1 MSEIYKN
8 AGVDVEAGYEAVSR
22 MKSHIAKTM
31 RPEVIGG
38 IGGFGGLFDLSNSKV
53 KEPVLVSGTDSVG
66 TKIKLAFELNR
77 HDTIGIDAVAM
88 SVNDIVAMGAEPLF
102 LLDYIG
108 INKVIPQVVEDI
120 VKGVSEGCIQAG
132 CALIGGEVA
141 EMPDLYQVGEYDLAT
156 FAVGIAEKQKLITG
170 ENIAEGDILIGLPS
184 TGLHSNGFALVRKI
198 VADLD
203 LTKVYFG
210 NQPLGDVLLT
220 PTKIYSKI
228 EAKGIANITGG
239 GFIENIPRMIPKGLA
254 PIIRRGTWEVP
265 AIFEF
270 LQKQG
275 QIPEM
280 EMYNVFNMGIGMV
293 AAVSPEDVPADAIVI
308 GEVCKGDEI
317 VWA

>member
-22 MKSHIAKTM
+22 MKAHIAKTM

-38 IGGFGGLFDLSNSKV
+38 IGGFGGLFDLSTSKV

-88 SVNDIVAMGAEPLF
+88 SVNDIIAMGAEPLF

-108 INKVIPQVVEDI
+108 INKVIPEVVEDI
-120 VKGVSEGCIQAG
+120 VKGVSEGCVQAG

-141 EMPDLYQVGEYDLAT
+141 EMPDLYQLGEYDLAT
-156 FAVGIAEKQKLITG
+156 FAVGIVDKQKIITG
-170 ENIAEGDILIGLPS
+170 ENIAQGDILIGLPS

-198 VADLD
+198 VSSLD
-203 LTKVYFG
+203 MDKVYFG
-210 NQPLGDVLLT
+210 DQPLGEVLLT
-220 PTKIYSKI
+220 PTKIYNKM

-239 GFIENIPRMIPKGLA
+239 GFIENIPRMIPEGLA
-254 PIIRRGTWEVP
+254 PVIKRGTWEVP

-293 AAVSPEDVPADAIVI
+293 AAVSPENVPQDAIVI

-317 VWA
+317 IWA